1 MNERIKILRKD
12 LLNLTLEKFGERL
25 GVSRAAM
32 SNIENG
38 NRNVTDQMFKS
49 ICREFNVNES
59 WLRNGIGDPFSIP
72 EDETAALVFD
82 LLENPTDE
90 FYQIILKLIHTY
102 KLLDPDLQKVIRDFC
117 QNAFD
122 QKK

>member
-1 MNERIKILRKD
+1 M
-12 LLNLTLEKFGERL
+12 

-72 EDETAALVFD
+72 EDESAALVFD
-82 LLENPTDE
+82 LLENLTDE
-90 FYQIILKLIHTY
+90 FYQIILKLFHIY
-102 KLLDPDLQKVIRDFC
+102 KLLNPDLKKVIRDFC